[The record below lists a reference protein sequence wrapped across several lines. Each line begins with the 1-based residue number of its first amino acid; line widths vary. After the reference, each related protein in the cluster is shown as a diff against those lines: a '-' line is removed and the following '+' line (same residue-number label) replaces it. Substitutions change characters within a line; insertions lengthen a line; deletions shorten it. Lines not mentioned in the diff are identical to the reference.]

1 MAQMNISI
9 PEALKSWAE
18 ARVAEG
24 SYSSTSDYVRDLVR
38 RDRDYAEKLKALLH
52 ADTVDGGAVKALVMK
67 LGKETV
73 ALATKA
79 GGDTT
84 NKADAKTAE
93 QIKHLGE
100 ALEGAAR
107 A

>member
-1 MAQMNISI
+1 MN
-9 PEALKSWAE
+9 
-18 ARVAEG
+18 
-24 SYSSTSDYVRDLVR
+24 
-38 RDRDYAEKLKALLH
+38 
-52 ADTVDGGAVKALVMK
+52 

-79 GGDTT
+79 EGDTT